1 MCLWLAREEGKA
13 GRIEKLREGLL
24 KVKIVFYG
32 LPGPIL
38 TVMGKK
44 PSPGTVSFYLLTFN
58 TLLCSGATAI
68 VPGVTVNDI
77 PLRVLP

>member
-1 MCLWLAREEGKA
+1 MFVAGERRGKSSKD
-13 GRIEKLREGLL
+13 RKTQEGLVEGQNSL
-24 KVKIVFYG
+24 YG
-32 LPGPIL
+32 LPGAIL

-58 TLLCSGATAI
+58 TLLRSGATAI
-68 VPGVTVNDI
+68 VPDVTVNDI